1 MYVPYTLSL
10 WEWGWDL
17 QREDATIATVSVLW
31 LWLRFEVSCV
41 LLCCCAV
48 LCCICWTGAVHGSA
62 ETRLEK
68 MEIERYRDTDTAIR
82 MADRW

>member
-1 MYVPYTLSL
+1 MYVLYTPG
-10 WEWGWDL
+10 GWDL

-48 LCCICWTGAVHGSA
+48 LCCICWTGAVHGSRFSGDA
-62 ETRLEK
+62 SGEDGDR
-68 MEIERYRDTDTAIR
+68 EIQRYGYSDTDGR
-82 MADRW
+82 